1 MYPPKPQSTAGA
13 SGWRF
18 PAPPSSGKKKKLQTW
33 MAVTTERASE
43 QESRSPSPPPKHV
56 QGWTL
61 FSSPLPSPKK
71 KEKRVVL
78 RVCFPHFP
86 LFWISAMNE
95 WIFFLPSFQL
105 VREGLIVLFFFLR
118 NYVSRFGWDWVT
130 RIIRRR

>member
-1 MYPPKPQSTAGA
+1 MDGRDGCDDRAG
-13 SGWRF
+13 
-18 PAPPSSGKKKKLQTW
+18 
-33 MAVTTERASE
+33 ERARVAKPLQNMFKVGPCSA
-43 QESRSPSPPPKHV
+43 
-56 QGWTL
+56 
-61 FSSPLPSPKK
+61 PLPSLKK

-105 VREGLIVLFFFLR
+105 VTEGLIVLFFFLR

-130 RIIRRR
+130 RSYTTAVSVDRKARYGGKIPAGD